1 MERAAGVGI
10 INRHLFG
17 QGKAMNQL
25 PSWRSQ
31 RSQTLWLSRLI
42 EAVEQISR
50 PERRARPVGSL
61 ELLAVRARLA
71 QPAATHPAYRSRFSL
86 LN

>member
-1 MERAAGVGI
+1 
-10 INRHLFG
+10 
-17 QGKAMNQL
+17 MNQQL

-42 EAVEQISR
+42 EAMEQLSR

-61 ELLAVRARLA
+61 ELVAARARLA
-71 QPAATHPAYRSRFSL
+71 QPAVAHPAYRSYFSL
-86 LN
+86 RN